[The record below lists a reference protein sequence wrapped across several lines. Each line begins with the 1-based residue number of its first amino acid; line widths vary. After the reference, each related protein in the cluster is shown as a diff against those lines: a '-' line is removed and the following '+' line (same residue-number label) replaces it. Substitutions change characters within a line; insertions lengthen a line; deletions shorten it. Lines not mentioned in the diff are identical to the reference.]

1 MARRFI
7 DLWIRP
13 REEEAEELIKKL
25 VELGYSGAAT
35 EFESGEEWERIKEIG
50 EKLGLK
56 LYRKLVLEV
65 KSRKELLR
73 ELRANRGRYEVISV
87 ICRNLETT
95 LVAARDSRV
104 DTLIIPPEHRY
115 RIDKGVAALLRNRV
129 ELPFR
134 WFLEKER
141 RERFLAA
148 TLEIVRVLGKKVGIV
163 VSSAAENALEL
174 RGARQLASLLE
185 VLGLDSEKALDGV
198 SKEPCRILET
208 NLEKLS
214 PNYVARGVVRI
225 G

>member
-1 MARRFI
+1 MARKFI

-25 VELGYSGAAT
+25 VELGYSGAAS
-35 EFESGEEWERIKEIG
+35 EFEGEEEWEKLREVA
-50 EKLGLK
+50 ERLGLK
-56 LYRKLVLEV
+56 LYRKLIIEA

-115 RIDKGVAALLRNRV
+115 RIDKGVAVLLRNRV
-129 ELPFR
+129 EIPFK

-141 RERFLAA
+141 REKFLTTA
-148 TLEIVRVLGKKVGIV
+148 LEIVRVLGRKAGII
-163 VSSAAENALEL
+163 VSSCAENALEL

-185 VLGLDSEKALDGV
+185 VLGLDSEKALDSV
-198 SKEPCRILET
+198 SKEPCQIIET

-214 PNYVARGVVRI
+214 PNYIARGVVRV